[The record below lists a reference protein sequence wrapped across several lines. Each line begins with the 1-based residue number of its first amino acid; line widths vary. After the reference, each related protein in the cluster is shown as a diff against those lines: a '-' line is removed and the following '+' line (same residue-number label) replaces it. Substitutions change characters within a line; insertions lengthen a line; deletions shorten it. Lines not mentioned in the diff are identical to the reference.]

1 MFVKV
6 CGITK
11 KEYIDWAV
19 ELGFTAIG
27 VVFYPKSKRFVG
39 VDEGIE
45 FGRYAKG
52 KIKTVAVGI
61 DYKDVETAVD
71 YFDYFQITEFVRDER
86 LIYSIEE
93 KPTYDAKMYIFDKS
107 KGSGLFSEIPEWFNE
122 IRGNTVIAGGLTPNN
137 VSEVIEKY
145 QPFGVDVSS
154 GVEISSGVKSK
165 ELMEKF
171 INMANRWRSK

>member
-39 VDEGIE
+39 IDEGISL
-45 FGRYAKG
+45 GNYAKG

-61 DYKDVETAVD
+61 NYKDVEGVID
-71 YFDYFQITEFVRDER
+71 YFDYFQITEFVKDER

-93 KPTYDAKMYIFDKS
+93 KPIYDAKLYIFDKS
-107 KGSGLFSEIPEWFNE
+107 KGSGLFSEIPEWFSE
-122 IRGNTVIAGGLTPNN
+122 IRGNTIIAGGLTPNN
-137 VSEVIEKY
+137 VGEVVAKY
-145 QPFGVDVSS
+145 KPFGVDVSS
-154 GVEISSGVKSK
+154 GVEVSPGIKDRD
-165 ELMEKF
+165 LMEKF
-171 INMANRWRSK
+171 ISMANYWRTK